1 MNKIFELFRSSKYPD
16 FKDQLVREN
25 LGRFLLLLVV
35 IAVTQLLFIFLELA
49 GFMQWQTEVFVS
61 RLAVICASL
70 IFFCLIHFLDR
81 KGKRKKSYKMLGAVL
96 SLIQV
101 LIILIGCYFAV
112 FMFENGVYSFSSFLL
127 VSFLLTLTCVQ
138 NPYTAG
144 LMIFPFFAGLAI
156 FINFTMVDFS
166 VWNGEF
172 IIAAVFLVLLYIGNI
187 LNYNRHYKLFL
198 QDKVLSGMNEKL
210 AAMSQID
217 ELTGIYNRRK
227 MKEVLTEY
235 MAISARYNTT
245 FCITILDLD
254 HFKTVNDKYG
264 HSVGDSVLSGFV
276 NNIRFMLRSTDVF
289 GRWGGEEFIILIPN
303 CNENDACLFLER
315 LRKSIEE
322 HEFPTAGRVTFS
334 AGISSSKGEG
344 SISELIE
351 KADIALYNA
360 KTMGRNQICIY
371 QPGYRLE

>member
-1 MNKIFELFRSSKYPD
+1 
-16 FKDQLVREN
+16 
-25 LGRFLLLLVV
+25 
-35 IAVTQLLFIFLELA
+35 
-49 GFMQWQTEVFVS
+49 
-61 RLAVICASL
+61 
-70 IFFCLIHFLDR
+70 
-81 KGKRKKSYKMLGAVL
+81 
-96 SLIQV
+96 
-101 LIILIGCYFAV
+101 
-112 FMFENGVYSFSSFLL
+112 
-127 VSFLLTLTCVQ
+127 
-138 NPYTAG
+138 
-144 LMIFPFFAGLAI
+144 
-156 FINFTMVDFS
+156 MVDFS

-371 QPGYRLE
+371 QPGYMMG